1 METESSI
8 STQVSAPREIQ
19 YYTVTQL
26 DTVLVSNLFFSF
38 PMLKGGLFGAYDGRL
53 EKTLRETPSSNQV
66 SNF

>member
-8 STQVSAPREIQ
+8 STQVSVPREIQ

-26 DTVLVSNLFFSF
+26 DTVLVSNSF